1 MLLALQVLHVHASCL
16 DGLDPSVQSATHAL
30 MHVEVPMHHEIN
42 DHQLLR
48 LQRCFAWIDVGS
60 KSGRKQDATM
70 ASASGLGLACLMSN
84 LCWSLRGRL
93 CAVSKCFKA
102 WDHSYLGNNCNM
114 ADCRPAVSLLPALLT
129 KSLQG
134 QLSMHVW

>member
-1 MLLALQVLHVHASCL
+1 MRSM
-16 DGLDPSVQSATHAL
+16 S
-30 MHVEVPMHHEIN
+30 IN
-42 DHQLLR
+42 F
-48 LQRCFAWIDVGS
+48 FAWIDVGS

-134 QLSMHVW
+134 QLSMHGGLAPSEGEPLQPASIPAQVAD